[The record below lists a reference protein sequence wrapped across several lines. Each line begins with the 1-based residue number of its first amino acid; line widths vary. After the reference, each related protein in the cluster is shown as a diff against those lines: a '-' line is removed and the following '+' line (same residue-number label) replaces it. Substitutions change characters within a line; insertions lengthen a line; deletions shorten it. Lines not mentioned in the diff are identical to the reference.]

1 MIINNNMKLSSQRV
15 QFLKSI
21 KMIYHPPPPSIQ
33 ELSNNC
39 PNYRFKPFFLSFF
52 LSSFRASSFFSFK
65 RKKNTHSER
74 ILPEQPT
81 LPFRMIYIHH
91 SKPGGGEEVRKRA
104 KWKIRGDYRGS
115 GALAFGLVT
124 LLALED
130 AWVVYP
136 RDDERGGSSPFVRAT
151 LNPCFKHFPS
161 TLRLLHASGSIKN
174 STRRRRRRR
183 RRGIIAPERVIL
195 ILAMEWISRCI
206 RILFLIPETRM
217 INCQGI
223 NRSTIRNSME
233 FIITETNHK
242 KHIHFEHL
250 FWEFLSRNIFVS
262 RMSRGCNRI

>member
-124 LLALED
+124 QLALE
-130 AWVVYP
+130 
-136 RDDERGGSSPFVRAT
+136 